1 MRSTLV
7 VFLFLL
13 AFPLFAQTE
22 ADSLRRVLKS
32 ARQDTNRVRT
42 LSDLAWELKI
52 SEPDEARAYL
62 REALQLAEQ
71 LNDTKGLSDANN
83 YLGIIEDIHG
93 NPRGAIEFFQRSLDL
108 REAIGD
114 RLGTSNAYNNIANV
128 YENLG
133 ESENA
138 LINYRKALRLREEL
152 NDLDAMTRIYYNL
165 SILHQNM
172 GNYPE
177 ALDYVLLY
185 RETAERNND
194 QAGMARA
201 YNVLGNIKMELDRT
215 DEAIGFYRQAL
226 HLHEMSDNLSE
237 ASTALTNMGN
247 AMDEVGEDLLEIG
260 QTAGVEDRF
269 LEALE
274 YHQRALDIRKEL
286 QDPAGQAEVL
296 NNIGLVY
303 KNLGSYYETVD
314 EAVNR
319 DAAWDNAVDHLR
331 RALTA
336 YEAAEDQ
343 TGVTMVYNGIS
354 DVLRR
359 QKKFREALGYTQ
371 EYYTMAQSIGNYKF
385 QQNALKDLARIHYA
399 LNDFQKAYDYRKQYD
414 ELRYSRFSEQRIKDN
429 ERREVLYSDNKKQY
443 EIDRQEQELRV
454 QEAEL
459 NRGKWLRRA
468 LLIGTILMALVALLL
483 FNRYRLKNRSAREL
497 AVKNDLIE
505 TERRRAEDLLLNIL
519 PASVAEELKTAGK
532 AKARRY
538 EEATICFTDFKGFT
552 QISQHLS
559 PEEVVEELHTCFVA
573 FDEIIGRYGLEKI
586 KTIGDAYMF
595 AGGIPQVD
603 PQHAHKVVRAAL
615 EIIQFME
622 TYNERKD
629 LEGKPRFEIRVG
641 VHSGPVVAGI
651 VGDRKFAYDI
661 WGDAVNTA
669 ARVEQTSEPG
679 RLNISEDTYRLIRDE
694 FHFEERGLI
703 SAKHKGKLRMYFVEQ
718 KQTV

>member
-1 MRSTLV
+1 MRPALLV
-7 VFLFLL
+7 LLFLL
-13 AFPLFAQTE
+13 TAPLFAQSGT
-22 ADSLRRVLKS
+22 DSLRRVLETAPS
-32 ARQDTNRVRT
+32 DTNRVRI
-42 LSDLAWELKI
+42 LNDLAWELKI
-52 SEPDEARAYL
+52 SDPGEARKHL
-62 REALQLAEQ
+62 EEALRLAAR
-71 LNDTKGLSDANN
+71 LNDTRGLSDANN
-83 YLGIIEDIHG
+83 YLGIVEDIHG

-114 RLGTSNAYNNIANV
+114 KLGTSNAYNNIANV

-152 NDLDAMTRIYYNL
+152 DDLDAMSRIYYNL

-185 RETAERNND
+185 RETAERNED
-194 QAGMARA
+194 RPGMARA

-215 DEAIGFYRQAL
+215 EEAIDFYRQAL
-226 HLHEMSDNLSE
+226 HLHEMDDNMAE
-237 ASTALTNMGN
+237 ASTALTNLGN
-247 AMDEVGEDLLEIG
+247 AEDEIGEDLLEIDRTG
-260 QTAGVEDRF
+260 GVEDRF
-269 LEALE
+269 LSALE
-274 YHQRALDIRKEL
+274 YHRRALDIRTGL

-303 KNLGSYYETVD
+303 KNLGTYYETTNQTT
-314 EAVNR
+314 ER
-319 DAAWDNAVDHLR
+319 DSAWSSAVDHLR
-331 RALTA
+331 RSLDTYRTA
-336 YEAAEDQ
+336 EEQ
-343 TGVTMVYNGIS
+343 TGITMVYNGIS

-359 QKKFREALGYTQ
+359 QKKYREALGYTEQ
-371 EYYTMAQSIGNYKF
+371 YYEMAREIGNYKF

-399 LNDFQKAYDYRKQYD
+399 LGDFKRAYDFRKQYD

-443 EIDRQEQELRV
+443 EIERQEQELRL

-468 LLIGTILMALVALLL
+468 LIIGTILMALVALLL
-483 FNRYRLKNRSAREL
+483 LNRYRLKNRSAREL

-552 QISQHLS
+552 KISQSLS

-603 PQHAHKVVRAAL
+603 AQHAHKVVRAAL
-615 EIIQFME
+615 EILEFME
-622 TYNERKD
+622 EYNERKD
-629 LEGKPRFEIRVG
+629 LEGKPRFEIRIG

-679 RLNISEDTYRLIRDE
+679 RLNISEDTYRLVRDE
-694 FHFEERGLI
+694 FDFEERGLI

-718 KQTV
+718 KQTA